1 MPANCLNWSLFQT
14 HLPSRLHFLMQFRS
28 LSHFFPFALRSL
40 QFWQVIS
47 ILSATSLCAT
57 SQKTNEFICFLHSLH
72 QYFCF
77 SCGQNL
83 WPPHVLH
90 LLLSNLKPKPS
101 WFTNSF
107 TDQTAMARSM
117 ATMHVVDGR
126 RLLSMVPTAAAQ
138 IAASFLRSSNV
149 PAPIPPIAASFLR
162 SPIVPAPISPIA
174 ASFLRS
180 PIVPAPIPP
189 IELIN
194 IPSQSPNRPR
204 THPFFSNGFRLQPT
218 LLAAPEPALAA
229 AMPRIC
235 HERSFFATARTPPK
249 LLPFNS
255 PPKPRDRLRLTKKLD
270 VADELSLR
278 QLVPQDVLPRTC
290 ESAVQ
295 TSPLLLQTCDAAVQ
309 TSFQEPSET
318 PLTLQNLRDE
328 MRALLVGLGF

>member
-1 MPANCLNWSLFQT
+1 M
-14 HLPSRLHFLMQFRS
+14 
-28 LSHFFPFALRSL
+28 
-40 QFWQVIS
+40 
-47 ILSATSLCAT
+47 
-57 SQKTNEFICFLHSLH
+57 H

-77 SCGQNL
+77 SCWQNR
-83 WPPHVLH
+83 WPSHVLH

-107 TDQTAMARSM
+107 TDQTEMDRSM
-117 ATMHVVDGR
+117 AAMHVVDGR
-126 RLLSMVPTAAAQ
+126 RLLSMVPTAAAR
-138 IAASFLRSSNV
+138 IAASFLRSSIV

-162 SPIVPAPISPIA
+162 SPIVPAPI
-174 ASFLRS
+174 
-180 PIVPAPIPP
+180 PP
-189 IELIN
+189 IELII

-229 AMPRIC
+229 AIPRIC

-249 LLPFNS
+249 LLPTNS
-255 PPKPRDRLRLTKKLD
+255 PPNPRGRLRLPNKLV
-270 VADELSLR
+270 VADQPSPC